1 MTSHHLTKDEYDR
14 MINRGWNKTVLP

>member
-1 MTSHHLTKDEYDR
+1 MTSHHLIKDEYDR